1 MLFHLSQALVALE
14 TELHVVNIAN
24 KPLIGLAQAATSI
37 NVRWLTRSTD
47 VFTTVQD
54 HLYCC
59 DDDAPDN

>member
-1 MLFHLSQALVALE
+1 MLFDLSQALVALE

-24 KPLIGLAQAATSI
+24 NFLIAVAQPTTSE

-47 VFTTVQD
+47 VFTTLQD
-54 HLYCC
+54 HLYFC

>member
-1 MLFHLSQALVALE
+1 MLFYLSQALVALE
-14 TELHVVNIAN
+14 TELHVVHIAN
-24 KPLIGLAQAATSI
+24 NSRIGIAQPATSI

-47 VFTTVQD
+47 VFTTLQD